1 MGVKFSALLGL
12 LFVCLTALP
21 VCSEPLETPI
31 QEPIQERMKGWRLRI
46 RHPDPRYLSTKEDL
60 PKVDNNEHVV
70 EGRPYRFFLIGRGS
84 WRPDPS
90 AQVDEIRA
98 RLADEARKR

>member
-1 MGVKFSALLGL
+1 MGVKFPGVKALALLGL
-12 LFVCLTALP
+12 LFICPTAAY
-21 VCSEPLETPI
+21 SDPI
-31 QEPIQERMKGWRLRI
+31 KEPIQERMKGWRLRI
-46 RHPDPRYLSTKEDL
+46 RHPDPRYLSAKEDL
-60 PKVDNNEHVV
+60 PQVDNNEHVV